1 MGWLISAL
9 IALLVLS
16 VLAIVSPAVFGP
28 AVAGLAPLL
37 IIVAVIGLGAVWW
50 RGSQRRVD
58 PGTDAGEDESHRDRE
73 LRGEDERPE
82 T

>member
-16 VLAIVSPAVFGP
+16 ALAIVSPAMFGP

-37 IIVAVIGLGAVWW
+37 VLIAAIGLGAVWW
-50 RGSQRRVD
+50 RSSQRRVD
-58 PGTDAGEDESHRDRE
+58 PGRDGEGDDSAPDRAV
-73 LRGEDERPE
+73 RGEDERPE

>member
-16 VLAIVSPAVFGP
+16 ALAIVSPAIFGP

-37 IIVAVIGLGAVWW
+37 IVVAVIGLGAVWW

-58 PGTDAGEDESHRDRE
+58 PGGEGEGDEGQREQE

>member
-1 MGWLISAL
+1 MGWLVSAL

-16 VLAIVSPAVFGP
+16 ALAVVSPAIFGP

-37 IIVAVIGLGAVWW
+37 IVVAVIGLGAVWW

-58 PGTDAGEDESHRDRE
+58 PGAEGDGDEGHEDQGLH
-73 LRGEDERPE
+73 GEDERPE